1 MVKPKRCRSIPCP
14 AAASKQFFVCAFA
27 ATRTAFAAAVTIVVI
42 AGSATF
48 AGASGVSKSHAATTS
63 GVNDRH
69 VSVRPW
75 RNPSVA
81 TVSYLQVFK
90 SNIYTRVNTLDC
102 E

>member
-1 MVKPKRCRSIPCP
+1 
-14 AAASKQFFVCAFA
+14 
-27 ATRTAFAAAVTIVVI
+27 VTIVVI

-90 SNIYTRVNTLDC
+90 SNIYTCKYIGL
-102 E
+102 